1 MQHGIYVA
9 EFERELFRRGFA
21 ISHHSLGQLV
31 DRVDF
36 SKLRDFPEADRFSFY
51 VALADSIPPGGRGSE
66 AGIQILGEDDSNQIV
81 NAMSAKA
88 AIHAF
93 ASSRIRD
100 IWCKL
105 FIGGCP

>member
-31 DRVDF
+31 DKVDF
-36 SKLRDFPEADRFSFY
+36 SKLMDFPEADRFSFY
-51 VALADSIPPGGRGSE
+51 EALADSIPPGGRGIE
-66 AGIQILGEDDSNQIV
+66 AGIQILGEDDSDQIV

-88 AIHAF
+88 AVRAF

-100 IWCKL
+100 IWCRL

>member
-36 SKLRDFPEADRFSFY
+36 SKLKEFAESDRFSFY
-51 VALADSIPPGGRGSE
+51 EALAESIPPDTRGAE
-66 AGIQILGEDDSNQIV
+66 DGIQILGEGDSNRIV
-81 NAMSAKA
+81 RAMSDKA
-88 AIHAF
+88 ATGAF

-105 FIGGCP
+105 FVGGCP